1 MYIIAKYV
9 CCLKQNKMLTEHC
22 KYSTLTKTVPSRNVS
37 VNIKIGCQ
45 ELQSIG
51 YVMGKLEE
59 LDDTDPWDDPRL
71 RATRGDARR
80 GDLNTHVKRFTSLP

>member
-1 MYIIAKYV
+1 
-9 CCLKQNKMLTEHC
+9 MLTEHC

-51 YVMGKLEE
+51 YVVGKLEE
-59 LDDTDPWDDPRL
+59 LDDTDPWNDPRL
-71 RATRGDARR
+71 RATRRR
-80 GDLNTHVKRFTSLP
+80 CKKRRLKHSCEAIVLACLDGTFSRTHS